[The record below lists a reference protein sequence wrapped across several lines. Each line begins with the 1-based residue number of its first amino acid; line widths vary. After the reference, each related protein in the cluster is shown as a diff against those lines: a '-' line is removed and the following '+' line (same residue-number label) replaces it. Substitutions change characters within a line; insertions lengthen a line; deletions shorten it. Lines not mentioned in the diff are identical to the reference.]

1 MVINSV
7 DSFLN
12 NMAVP
17 KACELNKPVF
27 KKMFLDN
34 GVLDATDKLCLKD
47 DVEKVRW
54 LYTLKPSTINIAA
67 YKDEEREYPE
77 IAILLI
83 ELSSSSRIKRI
94 GSFIHRSIPY
104 PLVLIFTGNV
114 DGVSHIAISLADKR
128 INQADKEKWVIESNI
143 QTHWINLSEQIRPE
157 SEFLASCSIN
167 ALSFKDFWAFYKG
180 LAARVIAI
188 NCAIH
193 SGEFTLGENKSVR
206 RESGDEGFNSRL
218 IMLRDIESLNAKKS
232 GISNNLK
239 KVKQMGKQVEL
250 NMQVKKINDEIA
262 LIKSKL

>member
-17 KACELNKPVF
+17 KTCVLNKPVF
-27 KKMFLDN
+27 KKMFLET

-94 GSFIHRSIPY
+94 ANFIHRSIPY
-104 PLVLIFTGNV
+104 PLVLSFTGNV
-114 DGVSHIAISLADKR
+114 DGASHIAISLADKR
-128 INQADKEKWVIESNI
+128 INQADKEKWVIEGCI
-143 QTHWINLSEQIRPE
+143 QTHWINLSEQTRPE
-157 SEFLASCSIN
+157 SDFMASFVIN
-167 ALSFKDFWAFYKG
+167 ALSFKNFWEFYKG
-180 LAARVIAI
+180 LTARVIAI
-188 NCAIH
+188 ICAIH
-193 SGEFTLGENKSVR
+193 SGEFTLGENKSIKN
-206 RESGDEGFNSRL
+206 ESGNDGFDNRL
-218 IMLRDIESLNAKKS
+218 VMLRDIERLNAKKS
-232 GISNNLK
+232 EITNKLK
-239 KVKQMGKQVEL
+239 KEKQMGRQVDL
-250 NMQVKKINDEIA
+250 NTQVKKINDEIA
-262 LIKSKL
+262 LIKGNL